1 MGLTYVLLLPVAWLA
16 FWVAPLLS
24 PSWTHNPLCL
34 VEAAT
39 AQNCWMRMA
48 TLQAHLAMLA
58 GLVATVVI
66 VEL

>member
-16 FWVAPLLS
+16 FWVTPLLS

-34 VEAAT
+34 VEVAT
-39 AQNCWMRMA
+39 AQNCWMGMA
-48 TLQAHLAMLA
+48 TLQAHLGTF